1 MRRYALVALF
11 IFAIVMLII
20 LGGLSTYATW
30 LAYGWAYFVA
40 LLLCT
45 AVFYVT
51 AYLLYKG
58 TMRTESSGIVE
69 TTYTTQELHDEY
81 EAGKS
86 AYYSGDPLDSMR
98 SATWQLGWLDAYD
111 NAVTRTAVAK

>member
-1 MRRYALVALF
+1 MRHYALVALF
-11 IFAIVMLII
+11 IFAVVMLII

-45 AVFYVT
+45 AVFYAT

-58 TMRTESSGIVE
+58 T
-69 TTYTTQELHDEY
+69 
-81 EAGKS
+81 K
-86 AYYSGDPLDSMR
+86 
-98 SATWQLGWLDAYD
+98 
-111 NAVTRTAVAK
+111 